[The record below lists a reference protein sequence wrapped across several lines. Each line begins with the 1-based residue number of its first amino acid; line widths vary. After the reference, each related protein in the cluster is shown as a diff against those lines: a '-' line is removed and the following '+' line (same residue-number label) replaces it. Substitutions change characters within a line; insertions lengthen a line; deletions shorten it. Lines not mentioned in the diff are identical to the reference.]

1 MTDEKKK
8 TEQGEDI
15 VNKGKKERQ
24 KTMDKLSID
33 SSVAHT
39 YDKNAA
45 DDDEKCSQD
54 LNREGVQKDLAAC

>member
-45 DDDEKCSQD
+45 DDDEKCS
-54 LNREGVQKDLAAC
+54 